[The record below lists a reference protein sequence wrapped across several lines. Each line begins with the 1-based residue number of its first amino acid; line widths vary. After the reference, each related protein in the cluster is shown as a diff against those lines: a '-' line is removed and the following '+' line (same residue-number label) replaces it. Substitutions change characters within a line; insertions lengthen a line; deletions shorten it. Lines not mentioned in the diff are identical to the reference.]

1 MARER
6 REFFMGPGC
15 GRGGVGGRGAH
26 LGAEVALREEDEDRL
41 RALDVLLERP
51 DVFKVIDIDEDF
63 DAGQQQHQLLLD
75 DCDGVLTGGP
85 IERGEGLVRNTTLL
99 QHGSES

>member
-26 LGAEVALREEDEDRL
+26 LGAEVALREEEEDHR
-41 RALDVLLERP
+41 RVSDVLLERP
-51 DVFKVIDIDEDF
+51 DVFEIIDLC
-63 DAGQQQHQLLLD
+63 AH
-75 DCDGVLTGGP
+75 
-85 IERGEGLVRNTTLL
+85 RGASEGRCV
-99 QHGSES
+99 